1 MAAMPKTQRLTF
13 NAAFEPLDSGLPEDY
28 ASAIGVTVARH
39 AYLDWTL
46 GQVMYDLLE
55 ISIKQGRVIMK
66 LPRPRVFIAAVTE
79 LFEFHGLQTKYDFE
93 GLASKLEAADCA
105 VRELTRSTYM
115 RDTGSKKLA
124 IHLVRSPWDPG
135 PGGDI
140 QPEAQLLDAKFLA
153 QKRKEV
159 DEAVAAAE
167 KLRAITDKLLRDSH
181 VRRTKPGT
189 FDRRRR

>member
-1 MAAMPKTQRLTF
+1 MAAMPKPPLTF
-13 NAAFEPLDSGLPEDY
+13 NAAFEPLESGLPEEY

-66 LPRPRVFIAAVTE
+66 LPRPRVFVTAVKD
-79 LFEFHGLQTKYDFE
+79 LFDFHGLATKYDFD

-115 RDTGSKKLA
+115 RDTGAKKLA

-135 PGGDI
+135 PGGDL
-140 QPEAQLLDAKFLA
+140 QPEAQRVDAKLLA
-153 QKRKEV
+153 SRRRQVE
-159 DEAVAAAE
+159 DAIAAAE
-167 KLRAITDKLLRDSH
+167 KLRTLTDKLLRESH
-181 VRRTKPGT
+181 AKRSRPG

>member
-66 LPRPRVFIAAVTE
+66 MPRPQVYIAAVRE
-79 LFEFHGLQTKYDFE
+79 LFEFHGLETKYDFDTL
-93 GLASKLEAADCA
+93 GNKLEAADRA

-115 RDTGSKKLA
+115 RDTDSKKLA

-135 PGGDI
+135 PGGHI

-153 QKRKEV
+153 LKRKEV

-167 KLRAITDKLLRDSH
+167 KLRAITDKLLRESH
-181 VRRTKPGT
+181 LRRSKPA

>member
-1 MAAMPKTQRLTF
+1 MAAMPKTPRLTF
-13 NAAFEPLDSGLPEDY
+13 NSAFEPLDSGLPEDY
-28 ASAIGVTVARH
+28 AAAIGVTIARH
-39 AYLDWTL
+39 AYLDWAL

-79 LFEFHGLQTKYDFE
+79 LFEFHGLATKYDFE
-93 GLASKLEAADCA
+93 ALARKLEAADCA

-115 RDTGSKKLA
+115 RDTAAKKLA

-140 QPEAQLLDAKFLA
+140 QPEAQLVDAKFLA
-153 QKRKEV
+153 TKRKEV

-167 KLRAITDKLLRDSH
+167 KLRAITDKLLRESH
-181 VRRTKPGT
+181 ARRSKPA